1 MAYSIHTFSSNQVLS
16 YSGTF
21 DDLQFALEFA
31 LKASGKDS
39 HMNEADR
46 KRGCKL
52 IYQISKKGK
61 YCIGWAFNTI
71 PTGWKEYEF
80 DFDPEIVSKIIV
92 QYLKKQEP
100 INIEDGELRG
110 DGSTSKGFIMTRDC
124 PCPEDIFDIEN
135 RFYMIV
141 YFQAY
146 ENYYAK

>member
-1 MAYSIHTFSSNQVLS
+1 MANPFHMFSSNQVLT

-21 DDLQFALEFA
+21 DELQIALEFA
-31 LKASGKDS
+31 LKASGQDR
-39 HMNEADR
+39 HMSEAER

-52 IYQISKKGK
+52 VYQISKTGK
-61 YCIGWAFNTI
+61 YCIGWGFNTV

-80 DFDPEIVSKIIV
+80 DFDPEIVAKIII

-100 INIEDGELRG
+100 INIKDPELHG
-110 DGSTSKGFIMTRDC
+110 DGSTSKGFIMTHDW
-124 PCPEDIFDIEN
+124 PEDIFDIEN
-135 RFYMIV
+135 CFYMIV